1 MNRALLLKKYQTYQT
16 QGTAIF
22 AVTLSTYVQDD
33 RYAAYDADNMRRY
46 WDHDFIYRVRTCLP
60 MRAKIDHDWV
70 LERSPGGHYHYHGF
84 LAVEQAHATKLW
96 CDGALRSKLK
106 RAIDSHATAG
116 KYRGFCINAHLIE
129 PVTNVA
135 AWACYITKQNQPYD

>member
-1 MNRALLLKKYQTYQT
+1 MNRALLLKKYQTYQI

-22 AVTLSTYVQDD
+22 AVTLSTYVRDD

-84 LAVEQAHATKLW
+84 LAVEQAHASKLW
-96 CDGALRSKLK
+96 RDGALRPKLK
-106 RAIDSHATAG
+106 RAIDSHAIAG
-116 KYRGFCINAHLIE
+116 KYRNFCVNAHLIE

-135 AWACYITKQNQPYD
+135 AWATYITKQRHSYD